1 MIDPI
6 EFRWHGIRIT
16 LMPDEGTVYYRQEKQ
31 YSNCP
36 VCCRKYQGD
45 KSMNRVVNEPYDSG
59 ELFVYLE
66 CHECGLR
73 ILLRDDFSTLPG
85 GKKAIVW

>member
-1 MIDPI
+1 MIDGDDFPLY
-6 EFRWHGIRIT
+6 EWGGNT
-16 LMPDEGTVYYRQEKQ
+16 PGGAVYRSETRV
-31 YSNCP
+31 SDCP
-36 VCCRKYQGD
+36 VCCRKYERD
-45 KSMNRVVNEPYDSG
+45 KSMCRVIQDPYDSG
-59 ELFVYLE
+59 ELFVYLD